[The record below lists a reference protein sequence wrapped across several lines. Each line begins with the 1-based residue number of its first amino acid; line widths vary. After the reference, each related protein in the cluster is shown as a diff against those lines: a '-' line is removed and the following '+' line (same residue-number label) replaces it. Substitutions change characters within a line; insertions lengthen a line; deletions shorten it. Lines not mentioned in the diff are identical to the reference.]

1 MRSNGENAPSALAGV
16 PTPWLS
22 SQCYLQLKPREN
34 RCPVLSPWSAI
45 PPAPAGNA
53 LCHPGAQA
61 LKRGS
66 CQSIRV
72 QKFC

>member
-45 PPAPAGNA
+45 PPLPLGMHFVTQAPK
-53 LCHPGAQA
+53 H
-61 LKRGS
+61 
-66 CQSIRV
+66 
-72 QKFC
+72 